1 MSALPPQAQGRNR
14 AADWLPSRTALL
26 FAAVAFVLGLGLFLL
41 LWLEQRNDK
50 DFYRAPVARGSD
62 APRFEP
68 LPAPLPAGA
77 DDASGMGQARE
88 DAPPVPEERPRLVE
102 EAPPAPPPPPAAP
115 ESPRPGPAD
124 RAPVLVS
131 SPAPRYPAQALRR
144 RESGTVMV
152 RVDVGPDGVPTATS
166 VVEGSGSRFLDR
178 AALDAVRRW
187 RFEPALRDGRPT
199 VASVVV
205 PIAFDLDR

>member
-1 MSALPPQAQGRNR
+1 MSALPPAQGRNR
-14 AADWLPSRTALL
+14 FAGWLPSRTALL
-26 FAAVAFVLGLGLFLL
+26 LVVAAFAVGLLLFLL

-50 DFYRAPVARGSD
+50 EFYRAPVARGAD
-62 APRFEP
+62 APQFDP

-77 DDASGMGQARE
+77 DAASGMGRE
-88 DAPPVPEERPRLVE
+88 REQEPASAEPGESPRLVE
-102 EAPPAPPPPPAAP
+102 EAPPAPPPPAP
-115 ESPRPGPAD
+115 EPPRAPVAD

-131 SPAPRYPAQALRR
+131 SPSPRYPPQAWRR

-152 RVDVGPDGVPTATS
+152 RVEVGPDGVPTATS
-166 VVEGSGSRFLDR
+166 LVQGSGSRFLDR

-187 RFEPALRDGRPT
+187 RFEPALHEGRPT

-205 PIAFDLDR
+205 PIEFDLGR